1 VTTLLNLLYQ
11 FWLGMLTHLWQT
23 TLILLPLFVLA
34 RSMREAPARASHV
47 LWTVGL
53 VKLMLPLTVF
63 GALARWI
70 GTEVVPAI
78 ANATRATA
86 LPRLPAVVAILDPS
100 GTLGLR
106 GALIHSWQSW
116 SVATV
121 TVGWAAVATWQVVR
135 TLRDIGLARQ
145 HGGEPID
152 TLPRRLR
159 NKLVEALHGSGVR
172 SESIVI
178 CPAATVPAVVGL
190 VRPRILLSR
199 RLVNALQEDEL
210 RAILLHEN
218 AHRQR
223 RDPLRLTMQRLCAA
237 PFFFYPLLRPVVRH
251 LRETAELACDDSVR
265 GAGVALR
272 TYARALAR
280 SVQLGLAPTGLSTAA
295 CSDRSFVYQRL
306 QRLSVSGRYTMKTKH
321 QFIMAAVVLLV
332 GAGSF
337 LPLPIHAGDMGKE
350 AVAAKAGAETESA
363 EEAKM
368 DVDQMPVPKTTIQ
381 PKYPEK
387 ARKAG
392 IQGMVVLK
400 VKVGETGSVESVQ
413 VEEGVEGHAE
423 LDEAA
428 VEAVTQ
434 WSFQPA
440 QKDGRP
446 VAIEVQIPVKFRLS
460 SDKHEKK

>member
-34 RSMREAPARASHV
+34 RGMREAPARASHV

-53 VKLMLPLTVF
+53 LKLMLPLTVF
-63 GALARWI
+63 GAVGRWI
-70 GTEVVPAI
+70 GTAVVPAI
-78 ANATRATA
+78 AHVTHAAA
-86 LPRLPAVVAILDPS
+86 LPRLPAVVAVLDPP
-100 GTLGLR
+100 GTFGLR
-106 GALIHSWQSW
+106 GAFVGSWQAW
-116 SVATV
+116 SVALV
-121 TVGWAAVATWQVVR
+121 TVGWATVATWLVLR
-135 TLRDIGLARQ
+135 TLVDIGLAQR

-152 TLPRRLR
+152 ALPRRLR
-159 NKLVEALHGSGVR
+159 GKLLEALRDSGVR
-172 SESIVI
+172 SENITI

-190 VRPRILLSR
+190 VKPRILLSR
-199 RLVNALQEDEL
+199 RLVHSLQEDEL

-218 AHRQR
+218 AHRRR

-237 PFFFYPLLRPVVRH
+237 PFFFYPLLRPVVRR

-265 GAGVALR
+265 GSGVALR

-306 QRLSVSGRYTMKTKH
+306 QRLSVSGRYTMKAKH
-321 QFIMAAVVLLV
+321 QLIIAAVIILV

-350 AVAAKAGAETESA
+350 TVAPKAGAEAASA
-363 EEAKM
+363 EEAKI
-368 DVDQMPVPKTTIQ
+368 DVDQMPVPKTTVQ
-381 PKYPEK
+381 PTYPEK

-392 IQGMVVLK
+392 VQGMVLLK
-400 VKVGETGSVESVQ
+400 VKVSETGSVES
-413 VEEGVEGHAE
+413 GKASRG
-423 LDEAA
+423 
-428 VEAVTQ
+428 TQ
-434 WSFQPA
+434 SWT
-440 QKDGRP
+440 
-446 VAIEVQIPVKFRLS
+446 RLPPMP
-460 SDKHEKK
+460 

>member
-1 VTTLLNLLYQ
+1 MTTLLNLLYQ

-23 TLILLPLFVLA
+23 TLILLPLFILA

-63 GALARWI
+63 GAAARWV
-70 GTEVVPAI
+70 GTAVVPAI
-78 ANATRATA
+78 ANATQATA
-86 LPRLPAVVAILDPS
+86 LPRLPAVTTILDPS

-106 GALIHSWQSW
+106 GALTDSWHAW
-116 SVATV
+116 CVAVV
-121 TVGWAAVATWQVVR
+121 TAGWVAVATWQVVR
-135 TLRDIGLARQ
+135 TLRDIDLARQ

-152 TLPRRLR
+152 ALPQRLR
-159 NKLVEALHGSGVR
+159 AKLLEAFRGTGIR
-172 SESIVI
+172 SEHVAI
-178 CPAATVPAVVGL
+178 CPTATVPAVVGL
-190 VRPRILLSR
+190 VKPRILLSR
-199 RLVNALQEDEL
+199 RLVTALQEDEL
-210 RAILLHEN
+210 HAILVHEN
-218 AHRQR
+218 AHRRR
-223 RDPLRLTMQRLCAA
+223 RDPLRLTVQRLCAA
-237 PFFFYPLLRPVVRH
+237 PFFFYPLLRLLVRR

-265 GAGVALR
+265 GSGVAVR

-280 SVQLGLAPTGLSTAA
+280 SVQLGLIPTGLSTAA
-295 CSDRSFVYQRL
+295 CSDRSFVCQRL

-321 QFIMAAVVLLV
+321 QFVIAAVVILV

-337 LPLPIHAGDMGKE
+337 LPLPIQAGDMCKE
-350 AVAAKAGAETESA
+350 AGAAKAGAGSESA
-363 EEAKM
+363 EEAKI
-368 DVDQMPVPKTTIQ
+368 DVDRMPVPTGTVQ

-392 IQGMVVLK
+392 VQGMVILK
-400 VKVGETGSVESVQ
+400 VKVSDTGSVAAVQ

-428 VEAVTQ
+428 VEAVKQ
-434 WSFQPA
+434 WRFEPA
-440 QKDGRP
+440 QKDGKP

-460 SDKHEKK
+460 DDKK